1 MTCNGKHEVRACFFK
16 YPIIQTTAVQR
27 RMRQLADMGYSK
39 EGINEALNS
48 LLDEVKS

>member
-39 EGINEALNS
+39 EGINEG
-48 LLDEVKS
+48 

>member
-27 RMRQLADMGYSK
+27 RMRQLADMGYHPQIQRFMK
-39 EGINEALNS
+39 NNE
-48 LLDEVKS
+48 VY